1 MTRTP
6 LHFAA
11 HLIAV
16 DCLVLSLIWIVRVM
30 V

>member
-16 DCLVLSLIWIVRVM
+16 DCLAVALIWIVRVM

>member
-1 MTRTP
+1 MKTP

-16 DCLVLSLIWIVRVM
+16 DFLVLSLIWIVRAM